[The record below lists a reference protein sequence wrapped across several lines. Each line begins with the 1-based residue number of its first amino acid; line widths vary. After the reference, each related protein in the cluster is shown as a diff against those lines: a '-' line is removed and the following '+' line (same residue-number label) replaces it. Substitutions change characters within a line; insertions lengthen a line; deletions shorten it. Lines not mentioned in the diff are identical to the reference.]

1 MVDATKT
8 PKRLVWNMT
17 NKQWEYKSEAV
28 GENTPITNVPMDNKY
43 TPKRNGWC
51 WEGIHCT
58 NP

>member
-1 MVDATKT
+1 MMDPSKT
-8 PKRLVWNMT
+8 PKRLVWNMNSKT
-17 NKQWEYKSEAV
+17 WEWKPLVSIIESD
-28 GENTPITNVPMDNKY
+28 NTATDSKY

>member
-1 MVDATKT
+1 MMDPSKT
-8 PKRLVWNMT
+8 PKRLVWNMNSKT
-17 NKQWEYKSEAV
+17 WEWKPLVTIIEPN
-28 GENTPITNVPMDNKY
+28 NTTTDSKY